1 MPSLASAY
9 VSEHVSRRRFLQV
22 ASLGAIGGVGG
33 CLRLTESTADTP
45 TSRPTDAPDT
55 GTAPDATAAQSGTP
69 SSSFDAR
76 ESWTL
81 DKYGS
86 DIVTYDGT
94 FYLSTWVSKQ
104 LLAVQ
109 PDGTIEWETDQLG
122 KFKRDSL
129 SVTESTIFARGY
141 GGQLTAVERSS
152 GTPLWNFTGGR
163 YDSWTT
169 KPLVTDQYVIC
180 ANRGDTPET
189 DDEYVVYVLDRG
201 SGDVVDTIEYTGLRS
216 PIESIGQ
223 VGDNFYV
230 GTFNFL
236 DLYALDSRSAVASYD
251 DHLYGSGYVRDG
263 DLFVATSSNVYRY
276 RLTGSEHERI
286 RGATLRGS
294 VSDPRFTSD
303 GILANGEAGVF
314 DVGYGGEQRRCGEMD
329 AYTDRPAVV
338 DNYVFALDK
347 FHQLRMFDFDSGDR
361 LAEATLPSEGLPL
374 APLASIGRT
383 LLVGL
388 EPLLAY
394 DVP

>member
-1 MPSLASAY
+1 M
-9 VSEHVSRRRFLQV
+9 SEHVSRRRFLQG
-22 ASLGAIGGVGG
+22 ASLGAIGGVSG

-45 TSRPTDAPDT
+45 ASGSTDAPDT
-55 GTAPDATAAQSGTP
+55 GTAPDAGTAAQSETP
-69 SSSFDAR
+69 SSSSFSAR

-81 DKYGS
+81 DKFGS

-129 SVTESTIFARGY
+129 SVTESTIFGCGY

-189 DDEYVVYVLDRG
+189 DDDYVVYVLDRG
-201 SGDVVDTIEYTGLRS
+201 SGEVVDTIEYAGLRS
-216 PIESIGQ
+216 PIESIGR
-223 VGDNFYV
+223 VGGNFYV

-236 DLYALDSRSAVASYD
+236 DLYALDSRSEVASYD
-251 DHLYGSGYVRDG
+251 KHLYGTGYVRDG

-276 RLTGSEHERI
+276 RLTGSEHELI
-286 RGATLRGS
+286 WGTTLRGS
-294 VSDPRFTSD
+294 VSDLRFTSD
-303 GILANGEAGVF
+303 GILANGEAGIF
-314 DVGYGGEQRRCGEMD
+314 NVGYDGEQRWWGEMD

-347 FHQLRMFDFDSGDR
+347 YHQLRMFDFDSGDR
-361 LAEATLPSEGLPL
+361 LDETTLPPEGLPL
-374 APLASIGRT
+374 APLASIDRS

-388 EPLLAY
+388 EPLIAY